1 MLWEMIIKR
10 AWKMDMHNLV
20 IKVGTF
26 ILCKRKQSCNVIKSK
41 GTKSLAFLLVILY
54 NQVR

>member
-1 MLWEMIIKR
+1 MLWGMIIKR
-10 AWKMDMHNLV
+10 AWKMDMRNLV

-26 ILCKRKQSCNVIKSK
+26 IPYKRKQSCNVIKSK

-54 NQVR
+54 N

>member
-1 MLWEMIIKR
+1 MLWGMIIKR
-10 AWKMDMHNLV
+10 AWKMDMRNLV

-26 ILCKRKQSCNVIKSK
+26 IPCKRKQSWNVIKSK

-54 NQVR
+54 N